1 MSSSYIGRFA
11 PSPSGPLHFGSLI
24 SALISYLDARAHQG
38 KWLLRIEDLDPPR
51 EKVGAAVH
59 IQTGL
64 ERLGLFWDGPVM
76 QQSLRLPAYQQA
88 LSQLQQQDLCFAC
101 DCSRKQL
108 PWRANYPGYCR
119 GKKTTNKPSAIR
131 IKAAQTQVIVSDFA
145 NNHTSINIAS
155 HSGDFIVLRKDQL
168 FSYQLAVTVDDA
180 YQNITHVVRGRDLEP
195 CAPRQN
201 YLCCA
206 LNLPSPRY
214 MHHAL
219 AMQQPD
225 LKLSKSAQ
233 GFDISAIAA
242 EQLLFQALCF
252 IGLRPEHLDSCEQ
265 LLLWAISQYKRENL
279 PQENQQTPSFAV

>member
-1 MSSSYIGRFA
+1 MNGSYIGRFA

-24 SALISYLDARAHQG
+24 SALISYLDAKAHHG

-51 EKVGAAVH
+51 EKPGAAAQ
-59 IQTGL
+59 IQAGL
-64 ERLGLFWDGPVM
+64 ERLGLFWDGPVLH
-76 QQSLRLPAYQQA
+76 QSQRLAAYQHA
-88 LSQLQQQDLCFAC
+88 LTQLQHQDFCFAC

-108 PWRANYPGYCR
+108 PWRANYPGFCR
-119 GKKTTNKPSAIR
+119 DKKNPTKPYAIR
-131 IKAAQTQVIVSDFA
+131 IKAPNSQVTVTNFDGTCSNF
-145 NNHTSINIAS
+145 NIAK

-180 YQNITHVVRGRDLEP
+180 YQGISHIVRGNDLEP

-201 YLCCA
+201 FLCLA
-206 LNLPSPRY
+206 LGVSSPRY

-225 LKLSKSAQ
+225 FKLSKSAH

-242 EQLLFQALCF
+242 EELLFQALRF
-252 IGLRPEHLDSCEQ
+252 IGLHPEQIDSCEQ
-265 LLLWAISQYKRENL
+265 MLIWAIGQYKREKL
-279 PQENQQTPSFAV
+279 PQKNQQAPSFAV